1 MITTTTA
8 VDALA
13 LALAAA
19 RRDGIEVRSIKDLLC
34 DACGDAVA
42 LRAGYCH
49 ACADELAAHHDAT
62 ATAHAAATVEALT
75 VLSPDAVDFDGARW
89 CVGDD
94 EGEALARGIRC

>member
-34 DACGDAVA
+34 DGCGVAVA

-49 ACADELAAHHDAT
+49 ACADSLNDHYDAT
-62 ATAHAAATVEALT
+62 REAHAMST
-75 VLSPDAVDFDGARW
+75 DDDGARF

-94 EGEALARGIRC
+94 EGECAARGIRC